1 MPSKPDWNEGRARE
15 IIGGLSALEGATLP
29 ILHALQ
35 DEFGFVDARATPVI
49 AEALN
54 LSRAEVHGAITFY
67 HDFRSKPA
75 GRRVIKLC
83 RAEACQ
89 ANGCE
94 DLVTKLR
101 ARHGLDA
108 DSQDDERLTI
118 ETVYCLG
125 NCALGPSALVDG
137 ELVGRLDADRLAGL
151 CDGASA
157 EKAQIVGGA
166 A

>member
-1 MPSKPDWNEGRARE
+1 MLPLLQELQATFGYIDRE
-15 IIGGLSALEGATLP
+15 
-29 ILHALQ
+29 
-35 DEFGFVDARATPVI
+35 
-49 AEALN
+49 AEPLVAAALN
-54 LSRAEVHGAITFY
+54 ISRADVHGVVTFY
-67 HDFRSKPA
+67 HDFRHKPA

-94 DLVTKLR
+94 DLVAELR
-101 ARHGLDA
+101 TRHGLDA

-157 EKAQIVGGA
+157 EQAQIVGGA